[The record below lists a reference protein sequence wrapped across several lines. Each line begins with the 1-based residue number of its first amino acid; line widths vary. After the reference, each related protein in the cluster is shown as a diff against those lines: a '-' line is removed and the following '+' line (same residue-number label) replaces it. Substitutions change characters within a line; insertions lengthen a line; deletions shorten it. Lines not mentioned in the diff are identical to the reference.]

1 MQDRNRAPD
10 PTAPVASYFGTFE
23 EFEET
28 LADADYA
35 TWTADQWDL
44 VEDLYD
50 RLDEHG
56 RAVEITEA
64 EYLALRRIVE
74 LDG

>member
-1 MQDRNRAPD
+1 MTRPAIAPD

-35 TWTADQWDL
+35 TWTSDQWDL

-50 RLDEHG
+50 RLDAYG
-56 RAVEITEA
+56 RDIQITEA
-64 EYLALRRIVE
+64 EYHALRRIVE
-74 LDG
+74 RIG